1 MRMAPLNTIAFIV
14 ENRPGVLFKVSNMFR
29 RRGYNIE
36 SISVG
41 PLMDRSL
48 ARMTVTIEAD
58 GRVLRNL
65 IEQLRGMVEVLRV
78 KHLNPRR
85 TVVREMALVK
95 LNTADP
101 MAREEALRLVNSHH
115 GLILDIDE
123 DHIVA
128 EITGSP
134 REIDSFLREAE
145 SIGIVELSR
154 TGATALEKGELK
166 L

>member
-1 MRMAPLNTIAFIV
+1 MTPLSTIAFIV

-58 GRVLRNL
+58 GRALRNL
-65 IEQLRGMVEVLRV
+65 IEQLRGMVEVVRV
-78 KHLNPRR
+78 KPLDPRR

-123 DHIVA
+123 DYIVA

-134 REIDSFLREAE
+134 GEIDSFLQEAE
-145 SIGIVELSR
+145 AIGIVELSR

>member
-1 MRMAPLNTIAFIV
+1 MNMAPLNTIAFIV
-14 ENRPGVLFKVSNMFR
+14 ENRPGVLFKISNMFR

-36 SISVG
+36 SITVG

-58 GRVLRNL
+58 GRALKNL
-65 IEQLRGMVEVLRV
+65 IEQLERMVEVLRV
-78 KHLNPRR
+78 KPLNPRR
-85 TVVREMALVK
+85 TVMREMALVK
-95 LNTADP
+95 LNTTDP
-101 MAREEALRLVNSHH
+101 LAREEALRLVNSHH

-134 REIDSFLREAE
+134 KEIDSFLREAE

-154 TGATALEKGELK
+154 TGATALEKGGLK